1 MMMLSKHNRWP
12 FAILALAFIAYFG
25 GWAAIN
31 QFAHIRAEWSIWRC
45 TLLLGGIYL
54 VSVFFAARRKSFN
67 GKIILAA
74 LGFPLVLGLLGFTF
88 WIIVAWRLP
97 ILNADDIN
105 ALFLIE
111 ACCVL
116 TGGLAAKLY
125 EVYGV

>member
-1 MMMLSKHNRWP
+1 MEHMAVH
-12 FAILALAFIAYFG
+12 AAF
-25 GWAAIN
+25 
-31 QFAHIRAEWSIWRC
+31 
-45 TLLLGGIYL
+45 GGIYL

-97 ILNADDIN
+97 VLNADDIN

-116 TGGLAAKLY
+116 TGGVANLY
-125 EVYGV
+125 DFFGV

>member
-1 MMMLSKHNRWP
+1 MEHMAVH
-12 FAILALAFIAYFG
+12 AAFG
-25 GWAAIN
+25 G
-31 QFAHIRAEWSIWRC
+31 
-45 TLLLGGIYL
+45 YL
-54 VSVFFAARRKSFN
+54 SCQCFLRRRRKSFN

-74 LGFPLVLGLLGFTF
+74 LGFPLVLGFTF

-97 ILNADDIN
+97 ALNADDIN